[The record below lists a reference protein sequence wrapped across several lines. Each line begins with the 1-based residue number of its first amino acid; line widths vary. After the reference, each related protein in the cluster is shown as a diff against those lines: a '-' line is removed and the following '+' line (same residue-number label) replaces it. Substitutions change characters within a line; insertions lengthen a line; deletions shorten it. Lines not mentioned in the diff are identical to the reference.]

1 MGGLALVIMNCV
13 VNYEWVCFCF
23 LFPSSLDLSV
33 LIIANTTQISI
44 RMRMPFPGALERLES
59 RCQMPDARVH
69 HRVRRKEN
77 PEVSTRHA
85 FDVPPDDAYFRY
97 LFEIVLCAYALVGL
111 PEQARGTISANVWLS
126 AF

>member
-23 LFPSSLDLSV
+23 FVSELSRSVCLDHREHS
-33 LIIANTTQISI
+33 ANINTHAHAIP
-44 RMRMPFPGALERLES
+44 RCFRAS
-59 RCQMPDARVH
+59 RVQMPDARVH
-69 HRVRRKEN
+69 RRVRRKEN